1 MEDCNAYAGTF
12 STMRYYDGDLYM
24 IDTEY
29 EKTEDTKMNE
39 IICLYRMKTDGSGK
53 DKVCE
58 LATIYPDEIVMAE
71 GDDGINYDIYWNIY
85 RGYLYYAYRIGTTGL
100 KDDTFH
106 NNQSNYVMRIHLA
119 HPSDKTYIMPL
130 EGTSV
135 EQISFQGSGSYVY
148 FYDIDYEQL
157 LKSTQNGRNVL
168 FRKKCIVCILTS
180 VLVSGIVMYR
190 SFSFVCR
197 TYGLKNLKYS
207 VFSLDLFSDV
217 WVDIPLWGM
226 VVLLWI
232 CRIMA
237 ACSVSFIILW
247 MSGRTKTLIESLVLN
262 AAILIVPAGLVMMG
276 FSKISV
282 VSVLRPMMVTAHWNQ
297 YGFGNI
303 VSILPLCVFVG
314 IGILCLRLA
323 KKKSV

>member
-1 MEDCNAYAGTF
+1 
-12 STMRYYDGDLYM
+12 
-24 IDTEY
+24 
-29 EKTEDTKMNE
+29 
-39 IICLYRMKTDGSGK
+39 
-53 DKVCE
+53 
-58 LATIYPDEIVMAE
+58 
-71 GDDGINYDIYWNIY
+71 
-85 RGYLYYAYRIGTTGL
+85 
-100 KDDTFH
+100 
-106 NNQSNYVMRIHLA
+106 
-119 HPSDKTYIMPL
+119 
-130 EGTSV
+130 
-135 EQISFQGSGSYVY
+135 
-148 FYDIDYEQL
+148 
-157 LKSTQNGRNVL
+157 
-168 FRKKCIVCILTS
+168 
-180 VLVSGIVMYR
+180 
-190 SFSFVCR
+190 
-197 TYGLKNLKYS
+197 
-207 VFSLDLFSDV
+207 
-217 WVDIPLWGM
+217 M

-303 VSILPLCVFVG
+303 VSILPLCVLVG